1 MNTLRKI
8 KAFLLFPVLPIIV
21 VFFYPVNLFIVH
33 PICLESTVERHL
45 SAKNLSG
52 EIKKI
57 ELHRQSLLN
66 TESIVVV
73 QFKDNPYTYIYTKDV
88 FSTKLKVEIIDET
101 AYVINLD
108 LQDLAYKNKKKSI
121 EQYCIYSKSDF
132 LADAYTLKSNS
143 YHSSP

>member
-8 KAFLLFPVLPIIV
+8 KAFLLFPVLPIMV

-66 TESIVVV
+66 SESIVVV

-108 LQDLAYKNKKKSI
+108 LQDLAYKNKKKFI

>member
-21 VFFYPVNLFIVH
+21 VFFYPVNLFIVN
-33 PICLESTVERHL
+33 PICLESTVEHHL
-45 SAKNLSG
+45 FAKNLSG
-52 EIKKI
+52 EIKKF

-66 TESIVVV
+66 NESIVLV

-108 LQDLAYKNKKKSI
+108 LQDLAYKNKKKFI

>member
-66 TESIVVV
+66 NESIVVV

-108 LQDLAYKNKKKSI
+108 LKDLAYKNKKKSI

-132 LADAYTLKSNS
+132 LTDAYTLKSNS
-143 YHSSP
+143 HHSSP

>member
-66 TESIVVV
+66 NESIVVV
-73 QFKDNPYTYIYTKDV
+73 QFKDCLLYTSDAA
-88 FSTKLKVEIIDET
+88 DE
-101 AYVINLD
+101 L
-108 LQDLAYKNKKKSI
+108 
-121 EQYCIYSKSDF
+121 
-132 LADAYTLKSNS
+132 
-143 YHSSP
+143 

>member
-8 KAFLLFPVLPIIV
+8 KALLLFPVLPIII
-21 VFFYPVNLFIVH
+21 VFFWPVNLFIVN
-33 PICLESTVERHL
+33 PLCLEHKVEHHL
-45 SAKNLSG
+45 SAKNLSD
-52 EIKKI
+52 EIKKF
-57 ELHRQSLLN
+57 ELYRPSLFN
-66 TESIVVV
+66 KESFVVV
-73 QFKDNPYTYIYTKDV
+73 EFKDNPYRYYYTTDILGMG
-88 FSTKLKVEIIDET
+88 LKVEIIDET

-108 LQDLAYKNKKKSI
+108 FQDLAYKNKKKSI

>member
-52 EIKKI
+52 EIKKF
-57 ELHRQSLLN
+57 ELHRQSLFN
-66 TESIVVV
+66 NESIVVV

-108 LQDLAYKNKKKSI
+108 LQDLAYKNKKKFI